1 MGDIQM
7 ITFKLVSKNG
17 SKLYYKVAGVE
28 MTGIIWIDKETLES
42 GVEEVTGIYQP
53 TEKDVQHVLYIAKKK
68 LLEMNFPESCIYA
81 TH

>member
-1 MGDIQM
+1 M

-17 SKLYYKVAGVE
+17 SKLYYKVSGVE
-28 MTGIIWIDKETLES
+28 MVGTIWINKETFEL

-53 TEKDVQHVLYIAKKK
+53 TEKDIQHIFYIAKKK
-68 LLEMNFPESCIYA
+68 LVEMNFPDSCIYA

>member
-1 MGDIQM
+1 
-7 ITFKLVSKNG
+7 
-17 SKLYYKVAGVE
+17 